1 MRRTTIALV
10 IVTAISCAASVV
22 FAAGWMGERPT
33 LHSVRAQLAAMRREV
48 AVRPSVSAT
57 AGATATPIATA
68 TPEATPTGSTSH
80 VTCPAASSAT
90 ATAPA
95 ASPAYP
101 QIQSVADN
109 LGRIWFPYD
118 QSTVKVGTAFCFTVK
133 AIDPLNRPLQYKVWT
148 GDRPNESLVC
158 DWGGPSCR
166 WTALQP
172 SGVNYTPYNM
182 RFSIAARTSDSAHRL
197 SNGACFRDDAC
208 DAVTWIQ
215 FTLD

>member
-1 MRRTTIALV
+1 
-10 IVTAISCAASVV
+10 
-22 FAAGWMGERPT
+22 GWMGERTT
-33 LHSVRAQLAAMRREV
+33 LHSVQAQLAAMRREV

-90 ATAPA
+90 ATPPA

-101 QIQSVADN
+101 QI
-109 LGRIWFPYD
+109 
-118 QSTVKVGTAFCFTVK
+118 
-133 AIDPLNRPLQYKVWT
+133 
-148 GDRPNESLVC
+148 ES
-158 DWGGPSCR
+158 
-166 WTALQP
+166 
-172 SGVNYTPYNM
+172 
-182 RFSIAARTSDSAHRL
+182 AARTSDSRHRL